1 MPLPSFLR
9 KGTTQTHV
17 NNNSQIFVFSSFL
30 HPRALVRQPPD
41 GQGRGDHGSYLCVAF
56 SSFNLMVLGLSF
68 SFFRLLHSFWIN
80 FAHIPLAGLPDSFL
94 YYGALLKNSSCCV
107 FCHMPLDL
115 SGVYHFL
122 IIYFYL
128 FIFFFVYPS
137 SKKGG
142 RLISTK
148 LVLAGK
154 QSP

>member
-41 GQGRGDHGSYLCVAF
+41 GQGRGDHGSYLCGAF
-56 SSFNLMVLGLSF
+56 SSFNLMVFGLSIF
-68 SFFRLLHSFWIN
+68 FFRSLHSFWIN

-94 YYGALLKNSSCCV
+94 YYGALLKDRSCCV

-115 SGVYHFL
+115 SGVYHFFNYL
-122 IIYFYL
+122 FLSLYFLLCLSQQQKGRTTYFYE
-128 FIFFFVYPS
+128 
-137 SKKGG
+137 
-142 RLISTK
+142 
-148 LVLAGK
+148 AGACW
-154 QSP
+154 

>member
-1 MPLPSFLR
+1 MGRAEETMALTCVVLFPLLISW
-9 KGTTQTHV
+9 
-17 NNNSQIFVFSSFL
+17 
-30 HPRALVRQPPD
+30 
-41 GQGRGDHGSYLCVAF
+41 YLAYLF
-56 SSFNLMVLGLSF
+56 F
-68 SFFRLLHSFWIN
+68 FFRSLHSFWIN

-148 LVLAGK
+148 LVLVGK